1 MQFLLEMLIPDNVL
15 PCFSLLERRK
25 ALNVS
30 YIHIYIYI
38 YIHTY
43 IFMLYIFY
51 IKVQVCTVFENGALI
66 TIAIVNCALTA
77 SPMGHIE
84 IST

>member
-1 MQFLLEMLIPDNVL
+1 MQFLLGMLIPDNVL

-30 YIHIYIYI
+30 

-51 IKVQVCTVFENGALI
+51 IKVQVCTVFENGALT

>member
-1 MQFLLEMLIPDNVL
+1 M
-15 PCFSLLERRK
+15 S
-25 ALNVS
+25 
-30 YIHIYIYI
+30 HIYIHI

-43 IFMLYIFY
+43 IFMLCIFY

-66 TIAIVNCALTA
+66 TTAIVNCALTA